1 MLNHIQRGGVY
12 LNRGVGRRHKGQKG
26 HTGEHHLETQEER
39 GVEVVS
45 ISEMKTD
52 VFRSVVIKTE
62 TKAEP

>member
-1 MLNHIQRGGVY
+1 MCTSTEGWEGGTRAKKVT
-12 LNRGVGRRHKGQKG
+12 LENTHV
-26 HTGEHHLETQEER
+26 ETQEER

-52 VFRSVVIKTE
+52 VFRSIVIKTE